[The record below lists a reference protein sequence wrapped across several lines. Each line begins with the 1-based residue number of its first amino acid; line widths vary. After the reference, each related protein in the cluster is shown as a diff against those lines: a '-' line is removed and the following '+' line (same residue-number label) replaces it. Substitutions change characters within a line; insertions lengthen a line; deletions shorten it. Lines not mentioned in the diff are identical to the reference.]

1 VSSLPNLLS
10 HNTRSTSSLDF
21 LRSKYRECCA
31 EHAGCRL
38 QQSNGLTYPS
48 RIIDVGESDDS
59 PIYLCDTQGV
69 SHRESYACLSHCWDQ
84 KQPFKLTKQTKLML
98 QDGLPMS
105 ALPATF
111 QDAVLVT
118 RLFGIQFLWIDSLW
132 VNRRKLD
139 ELRSL

>member
-1 VSSLPNLLS
+1 
-10 HNTRSTSSLDF
+10 
-21 LRSKYRECCA
+21 
-31 EHAGCRL
+31 
-38 QQSNGLTYPS
+38 
-48 RIIDVGESDDS
+48 
-59 PIYLCDTQGV
+59 
-69 SHRESYACLSHCWDQ
+69 
-84 KQPFKLTKQTKLML
+84 ML